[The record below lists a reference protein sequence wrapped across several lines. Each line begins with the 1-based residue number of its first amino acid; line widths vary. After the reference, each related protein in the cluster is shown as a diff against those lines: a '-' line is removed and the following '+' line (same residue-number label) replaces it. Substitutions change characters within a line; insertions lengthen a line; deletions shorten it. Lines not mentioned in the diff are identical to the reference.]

1 MRELAIREVAE
12 QTGLAAGTIRMWEQ
26 RYGFPN
32 PARSSS
38 GYRLYSEEDVDTLRR
53 VLTLRESGLSVP
65 AAMERAR
72 IASEQATDHPSIFG
86 AVPHAGRARRLRKR
100 TLIHLSRA
108 IEDETL
114 ASAANPIVLGAFQR
128 ARHYEGVRHRYE
140 RMAKAADVAAV
151 FADFG
156 PDHHTVV
163 HEHEPVEIGISTEDP
178 MGHEW
183 AVVVDAPGFSVCL
196 VAWEPP
202 TKREPETDRD
212 RVFECFWTL
221 DPAAVRKATHAGA
234 AVARESA
241 PQVAQKIED
250 LLAERPLGAESD
262 VDALERLAMRMVRY
276 LEVG

>member
-32 PARSSS
+32 PSRSSS

-53 VLTLRESGLSVP
+53 VMTLRESGLSVP

-114 ASAANPIVLGAFQR
+114 ASAANPIVFGAFQR

-183 AVVVDAPGFSVCL
+183 AV
-196 VAWEPP
+196 
-202 TKREPETDRD
+202 
-212 RVFECFWTL
+212 
-221 DPAAVRKATHAGA
+221 
-234 AVARESA
+234 
-241 PQVAQKIED
+241 
-250 LLAERPLGAESD
+250 
-262 VDALERLAMRMVRY
+262 
-276 LEVG
+276 